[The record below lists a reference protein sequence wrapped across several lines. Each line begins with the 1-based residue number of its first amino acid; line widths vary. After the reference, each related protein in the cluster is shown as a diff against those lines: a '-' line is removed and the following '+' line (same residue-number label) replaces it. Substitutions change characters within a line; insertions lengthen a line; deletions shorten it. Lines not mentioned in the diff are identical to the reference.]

1 MCLNQYLQRS
11 HIRIIFEFLKSK
23 FVEDYDHITRRNLNF
38 LRKELMELT
47 NEHNERIDNEYKSD
61 YK

>member
-23 FVEDYDHITRRNLNF
+23 FVEDYDHITKRNLNF

-47 NEHNERIDNEYKSD
+47 NEHNETIDNE
-61 YK
+61 